1 MKLGQ
6 NSWLADHQQH
16 CLALDLDV
24 DLVKKS
30 IITAS
35 IEVERLLGS
44 VAEEPGEL
52 NDFILDMDI
61 DSLYSSK
68 LRECHETDK
77 VHIMQNCNSTGRP
90 RGYVVN
96 VTQEDAI
103 KLEKELIIFSLLKD
117 TVWTVTKIDNVQIA
131 LDKVNK
137 QEEFFNSLFDFV

>member
-1 MKLGQ
+1 MDQ
-6 NSWLADHQQH
+6 R
-16 CLALDLDV
+16 
-24 DLVKKS
+24 
-30 IITAS
+30 IINILPEDTFS
-35 IEVERLLGS
+35 VEDYEVLNENITYIFE
-44 VAEEPGEL
+44 VPHEHYHITYEL

-61 DSLYSSK
+61 DRLYSSK